1 MGMNVL
7 PVYFDSCLVIY
18 LVEEHPTFAPLV
30 ETRLASQ
37 TQAANVVIQVSAL
50 TEMECLV
57 MPLRNRNQPL
67 LDKFRQWFEK
77 VEVLPVEREIFRRA
91 SQLRADFAGLKTPDA
106 IHLAAA
112 LHHGCDEFWTN
123 DNRLNHIAPN
133 LVTDILSPI
142 PSSQPSN

>member
-1 MGMNVL
+1 MGMSVL
-7 PVYFDSCLVIY
+7 HVYFDSCLVIY

-37 TQAANVVIQVSAL
+37 AQTASVIIQVSEL

-57 MPLRNRNQPL
+57 MPLRKRNLPL

-77 VEVLPVEREIFRRA
+77 VKVLSFEREIFRRA
-91 SQLRADFAGLKTPDA
+91 AQMRADFAALKTPDA

-112 LHHGCDEFWTN
+112 LHHGCNEFWTN
-123 DNRLNHIAPN
+123 DDRLSHIAPG
-133 LVTDILSPI
+133 LVKDIVAPTS
-142 PSSQPSN
+142 SSQPSS